1 MNLFKDVE
9 LFFKNCKN
17 CFLFKLRKTKTERG
31 ATSIRSSNESK
42 DDQDKEPMRRQ
53 RRSLTPKPKLRE
65 EQQVSGRPM
74 RAKMTKTKNQ

>member
-42 DDQDKEPMRRQ
+42 DDQDKEPTRRQ
-53 RRSLTPKPKLRE
+53 RRSLTPASFKVKRGH
-65 EQQVSGRPM
+65 QFRHWS
-74 RAKMTKTKNQ
+74 KFCS